1 MRLELLI
8 RESGKRLPFLRE
20 RGESRMP
27 SKTLRDVLAG
37 SSHHGGDHTHCRR
50 PRAGDKDMERE
61 KEMPEDI
68 ETGKLKEGKVVSRDV
83 AAVVTCPNCGHDFFV
98 KKEEKK
104 GLFG

>member
-1 MRLELLI
+1 
-8 RESGKRLPFLRE
+8 
-20 RGESRMP
+20 
-27 SKTLRDVLAG
+27 
-37 SSHHGGDHTHCRR
+37 
-50 PRAGDKDMERE
+50 MERE